1 VIVYIVAFSIG
12 TVLVLYF
19 QSAWG
24 TEIGLVTGAS
34 AAASAIGNVGPGL
47 GLVGPTSTYAAVA
60 APGKW
65 VLGMLM
71 ILGRLEIYPVILL
84 FTASFWRR

>member
-1 VIVYIVAFSIG
+1 MS
-12 TVLVLYF
+12 
-19 QSAWG
+19 
-24 TEIGLVTGAS
+24 LVTGAS

-47 GLVGPTSTYAAVA
+47 GLVGPLGTYTVVA
-60 APGKW
+60 APGEW
-65 VLGMLM
+65 ILMLLM